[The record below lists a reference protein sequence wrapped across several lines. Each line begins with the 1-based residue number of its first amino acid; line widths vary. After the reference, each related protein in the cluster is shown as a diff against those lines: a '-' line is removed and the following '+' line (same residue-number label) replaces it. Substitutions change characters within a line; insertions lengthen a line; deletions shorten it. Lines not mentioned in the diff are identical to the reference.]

1 MFCPSCGHQ
10 IQQQWQHCTIC
21 GAILIGLEPKPID
34 PPITNQFQQ
43 SMVISNQTNSFSINK
58 ILISIFIVAI
68 LIGVSV
74 FMYLEFFH
82 LGLISEGHQEINEGN
97 HQIIYLD
104 SVEEIEWNVT
114 YFDSEWPKSFT
125 QVFPGVDPPE
135 ASLVHSNGNLYFFLG
150 SQYHRYSRFTNS
162 IDKSGQIGVDGWT
175 NVPQNLDAALLHSN
189 DKAYF
194 FKGDNYY
201 RYVNGDVDKIGKI
214 GIDGWEGVPTHID
227 AAVSD
232 GSTGVYF
239 FKKDLVYHYQSGS
252 VTTNNLGNAPFL
264 GLKDEPNAAWQDP
277 AEQMFFTHTGDKTW
291 KTENGIAGWAPAY
304 DILFFDEDGCS
315 AWVRG
320 ESPEPITELS
330 RQGVQKSVSASGNV
344 DKGDYCLVIDNS
356 NRFSNPYNGRSI
368 SVGWNVN
375 GK

>member
-1 MFCPSCGHQ
+1 MFCSSCGEQ
-10 IQQQWQHCTIC
+10 IQQQWRHCTFC
-21 GAILIGLEPKPID
+21 GTTLIGLEPNPISD
-34 PPITNQFQQ
+34 SFSNQFQQ
-43 SMVISNQTNSFSINK
+43 PMFVSTQRNSFSINK

-68 LIGVSV
+68 LIGSSI
-74 FMYLEFFH
+74 FIYLEFFH
-82 LGLISEGHQEINEGN
+82 LGLISEGSQEIDESN

-125 QVFPGVDPPE
+125 EVFPGVDIPE
-135 ASLVHSNGNLYFFLG
+135 ASLVHSNGNLYFFSG

-162 IDKSGQIGVDGWT
+162 IDKSGQIGVDGWG
-175 NVPQNLDAALLHSN
+175 NVPPNLDAALLYSN
-189 DKAYF
+189 NKVYF

-201 RYVNGDVDKIGKI
+201 RYVNGEVDKIGKI

-232 GSTGVYF
+232 GSNGAYF
-239 FKKDLVYHYQSGS
+239 FKKGLVYHYQSGS
-252 VTTNNLGNAPFL
+252 VVTKTIGEAPFS
-264 GLKDEPNAAWQDP
+264 GLKDEPNAAWKDP
-277 AEQMFFTHTGDKTW
+277 VEQMIFTHTGDNTW
-291 KTENGIAGWAPAY
+291 KTENGITGWAPAY

-330 RQGVQKSVSASGNV
+330 RQGIQKSISASGKV
-344 DKGDYCLVIDNS
+344 SKGDYCLVIDNS
-356 NRFSNPYNGRSI
+356 NRFSNSHGDRSI
-368 SVGWNVN
+368 TVGWNVN